1 MKVLLSIAGSDSS
14 GGAGIQAD
22 IKTAEAFGV
31 FSTTALTVITAQN
44 TTGVRSIRPMDAGFL
59 RDQVEMVFKDLQVDA
74 IKIGMLFNVEL
85 IECVKDIIAPLDIPI
100 VLDPVFLS
108 KAGAPLLEPDAVTAM
123 KELFSHVTVL
133 TPNQHEARALFG
145 EGLHVKAPCPVII
158 KHFATEDES
167 HDTLYYPDNS
177 TRIFAS
183 PRLETRNLHGSG
195 CSFSSAIAAN
205 LALGYELESA
215 IERAKNFIY
224 HAIEKAPNLGRG
236 PGPLA
241 HKQGGE
247 YAK

>member
-1 MKVLLSIAGSDSS
+1 
-14 GGAGIQAD
+14 
-22 IKTAEAFGV
+22 
-31 FSTTALTVITAQN
+31 
-44 TTGVRSIRPMDAGFL
+44 
-59 RDQVEMVFKDLQVDA
+59 
-74 IKIGMLFNVEL
+74 
-85 IECVKDIIAPLDIPI
+85 
-100 VLDPVFLS
+100 
-108 KAGAPLLEPDAVTAM
+108 
-123 KELFSHVTVL
+123 
-133 TPNQHEARALFG
+133 
-145 EGLHVKAPCPVII
+145 VII

-195 CSFSSAIAAN
+195 CSFSTAIAAN

-224 HAIEKAPNLGRG
+224 HAIEKAPNLGLG

-241 HKQGGE
+241 HKKGGE

>member
-1 MKVLLSIAGSDSS
+1 MKVLLSIAGSDSC

-31 FSTTALTVITAQN
+31 FATTALTVITAQN
-44 TTGVRSIRPMDAGFL
+44 TTGVRSIRPMDADFL
-59 RDQVEMVFKDLQVDA
+59 RDQVEMVFEDLQVDA

-85 IECVKDIIAPLDIPI
+85 IECVKEIIAPLDIPI
-100 VLDPVFLS
+100 VLDPVFVS
-108 KAGAPLLEPDAVTAM
+108 KAGAPLLQPDAVASM
-123 KELFSHVTVL
+123 KELFDYVSVL
-133 TPNQHEARALFG
+133 TPNQHEAKALFG
-145 EGLHVKAPCPVII
+145 ENLHVKAPCPVII
-158 KHFATEDES
+158 KHFAIENES

-177 TRIFAS
+177 RRTFAS
-183 PRLETRNLHGSG
+183 PCLKTNNLHGSG

-215 IERAKNFIY
+215 IERAKKFIY
-224 HAIEKAPNLGRG
+224 HAIEEAPNLGHG

-241 HKQGGE
+241 HKKGGE